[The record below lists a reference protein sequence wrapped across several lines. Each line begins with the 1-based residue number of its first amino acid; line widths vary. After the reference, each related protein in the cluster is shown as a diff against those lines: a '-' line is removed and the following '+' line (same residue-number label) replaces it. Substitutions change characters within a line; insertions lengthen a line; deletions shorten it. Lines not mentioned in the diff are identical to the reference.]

1 MNNRLCHGKVV
12 VFTTFYQFFST
23 YVNEFRISLCPTT
36 LHWRQEN
43 ICWAKHDIFIDTAL
57 QQSCVSSATAALLSC
72 FNVSALGVRGTLE
85 VLPPQRSP
93 IAEDAHGSCFCH
105 YILALWSLSPFSGDF
120 FFFGLRCASCTIL
133 LWKDAECGIC
143 VMTWWSHG
151 NRLWDHQCQMVNS
164 FRHTSERTAVL
175 CYRKSLLQN
184 CFSLSSQ
191 KIEKMADKIFPPLLF
206 VLSRSHF
213 RSPTAPMWETKHV
226 SPECKSAL

>member
-43 ICWAKHDIFIDTAL
+43 VCWAKHDIFIDTAL

-93 IAEDAHGSCFCH
+93 IAEHAHGSCFCH

-120 FFFGLRCASCTIL
+120 FFFWTQMCQLYYFALKGCWMWDMCDDMMVPWQQAVISSVPDGEFFQAHIRKNSC
-133 LWKDAECGIC
+133 
-143 VMTWWSHG
+143 V
-151 NRLWDHQCQMVNS
+151 
-164 FRHTSERTAVL
+164 VL
-175 CYRKSLLQN
+175 
-184 CFSLSSQ
+184 
-191 KIEKMADKIFPPLLF
+191 
-206 VLSRSHF
+206 
-213 RSPTAPMWETKHV
+213 
-226 SPECKSAL
+226 